1 MAGLGL
7 AGFRKQKFSCI
18 VEVFVEK
25 HFPQQFPSWPLHWFA
40 MPAGNP
46 QAQQGGN
53 SQLPSEASTVLGK
66 DSAGITWIQVS
77 VCAMGELFGDQVSKA
92 ANILFSPGFTSSHL
106 FHKILVTKITELQYL
121 HLKLLL
127 VQKTIRE
134 ALKAAPEGAKISG

>member
-1 MAGLGL
+1 
-7 AGFRKQKFSCI
+7 
-18 VEVFVEK
+18 
-25 HFPQQFPSWPLHWFA
+25 

-92 ANILFSPGFTSSHL
+92 ANILFFPGFYQQPPVPQNTGDKNH
-106 FHKILVTKITELQYL
+106 
-121 HLKLLL
+121 
-127 VQKTIRE
+127 
-134 ALKAAPEGAKISG
+134 